1 MRNVS
6 VQCKVDMSEEG
17 FPKSE
22 KFGEHHL
29 CMLPQLGVS
38 NKPERWRK
46 EREAYLA
53 VARHVTTPREGTNN
67 NISDMRSKD
76 VTNII
81 LF

>member
-1 MRNVS
+1 
-6 VQCKVDMSEEG
+6 
-17 FPKSE
+17 
-22 KFGEHHL
+22 
-29 CMLPQLGVS
+29 MLPQLGVS

-53 VARHVTTPREGTNN
+53 VTRQGTNN

-76 VTNII
+76 VTSII

>member
-1 MRNVS
+1 M
-6 VQCKVDMSEEG
+6 
-17 FPKSE
+17 SE

-53 VARHVTTPREGTNN
+53 VTRQGTNN

-76 VTNII
+76 VTGPAIRPSASLTFSNANCLI
-81 LF
+81 LLF